1 MIGTGIT
8 MSPIFGVIFGLAGLT
23 LAVLA
28 GLVLYPDKTPEEAS
42 SGESFKVQ
50 EKGESV

>member
-8 MSPIFGVIFGLAGLT
+8 MSPIFGVIFGLAGLA

-28 GLVLYPDKTPEEAS
+28 GLVLYPDKTPEEAP

-50 EKGESV
+50 EKNESV